1 MANRNYG
8 PYPQDWGGNPNPNF
22 GNNWAGVPYQRPN
35 KKHSGAKS
43 GQGKNGKFYVTAW
56 NYSKQRGLIA
66 VKAFENSKSVRSE
79 SPNTGNRFITMMF
92 EVFYKKTGAKVLEIA
107 SFNVNTGKV
116 YLQKLGM
123 VISTKAPNGGYFG
136 QIKTR

>member
-1 MANRNYG
+1 
-8 PYPQDWGGNPNPNF
+8 
-22 GNNWAGVPYQRPN
+22 PN
-35 KKHSGAKS
+35 KKHSGAKA
-43 GQGKNGKFYVTAW
+43 GQGKNGRFYVTAW
-56 NYSKQRGLIA
+56 NYSKQRGLIT
-66 VKAFENSKSVRSE
+66 VRAFENSKSVRSE

-136 QIKTR
+136 QIKT

>member
-1 MANRNYG
+1 MAYNNGYSNG
-8 PYPQDWGGNPNPNF
+8 WGGNPNPNF
-22 GNNWAGVPYQRPN
+22 NRGYDRGYNNQRQP
-35 KKHSGAKS
+35 KKHSGAKA
-43 GQGKNGKFYVTAW
+43 GQSKNGRFYVTAW
-56 NYSKQRGLIA
+56 NYSKQRGMIT

-92 EVFYKKTGAKVLEIA
+92 EAFYKKTGAKVLEIA

-136 QIKTR
+136 Q